1 MDQAI
6 AKYIQLLD
14 ESKYAIAKVLKSGK
28 DCEIRKTAN
37 GISVAEVKRTV
48 VRR

>member
-1 MDQAI
+1 MDASLS
-6 AKYIQLLD
+6 KYIQLLD
-14 ESKYAIAKVLKSGK
+14 ESKFAIAKVLKSGK